1 MGSVVWRRICQF
13 VGKGWQKYWAVGRFA
28 VVNELC
34 TIAVYKSFLTNMN
47 EQASTYRVAIKWGIF
62 LGLFSVVYSLFL
74 FMSGNIGQSW
84 TGIMSIIISIGGL
97 VLAMREFRTLNG
109 GYMTF
114 GEGTTVGTVTGLI
127 SGLLG
132 TAFSWF
138 YMTIIDTNVMA
149 NMTEKT
155 REALEAN
162 GSLSDDQIDQQMEMM
177 ERFQTPGMILG
188 FGLIAA
194 VIGSV
199 IFAMIVAAFMK
210 KEKPSP
216 FA

>member
-1 MGSVVWRRICQF
+1 MF
-13 VGKGWQKYWAVGRFA
+13 
-28 VVNELC
+28 C
-34 TIAVYKSFLTNMN
+34 TIAPNNQNQTNMN

-62 LGLFSVVYSLFL
+62 LGLFSIVYSLFL
-74 FMSGNIGQSW
+74 FLSGNIGQTW
-84 TGIMSIIISIGGL
+84 TSFLSIAISIGGL

-127 SGLLG
+127 SGLLSV
-132 TAFSWF
+132 AFSWF

-149 NMTEKT
+149 TMADKT
-155 REALEAN
+155 REALEKQ
-162 GSLSDDQIDQQMEMM
+162 GLLSDDQIDQQMEMM

-199 IFAMIVAAFMK
+199 IIAMIVAAFMK
-210 KEKPSP
+210 KNKVNVFE
-216 FA
+216 